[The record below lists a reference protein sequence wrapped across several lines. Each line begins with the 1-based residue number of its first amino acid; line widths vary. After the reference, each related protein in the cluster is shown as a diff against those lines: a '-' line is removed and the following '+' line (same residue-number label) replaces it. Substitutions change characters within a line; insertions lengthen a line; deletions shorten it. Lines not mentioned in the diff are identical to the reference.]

1 MVTRRVTIKGGA
13 LACKG
18 VPLDGFPLGNNKA
31 VKIFDFNSLHAFK
44 IEDFNS
50 KKDNIL
56 IVSLLFPMRVSLER
70 VNQIEDLIELAL
82 LNQIFDLIQ
91 LLALFL
97 YALVLFC
104 YPFKGHPHSCPL
116 YALVLACF
124 LCGCPLKG

>member
-70 VNQIEDLIELAL
+70 VNQI
-82 LNQIFDLIQ
+82 FDLIQ
-91 LLALFL
+91 LLSYAQTKGAYCSSSLPL

-104 YPFKGHPHSCPL
+104 FPFS
-116 YALVLACF
+116 A
-124 LCGCPLKG
+124 